1 METATEMGPMDGS
14 LRLPAQAQPH
24 EAPKGIDTVL
34 VVIKDFLT
42 TYFGYGIKG
51 SSETNVIQA
60 QRLKDIFKSD
70 VPEQKM
76 LNEALLVEAYAGHKN
91 MVIRL
96 LAKGADINATVR
108 EQTSGLQGGIVGL
121 SVLHLAML
129 SERED
134 KKSKITE
141 KVIRTSEQRNGRLLA
156 VLNKGNPNENSR
168 SLGGAIIAAL
178 AKGNDSIAEKFYAI
192 ANQDEKEKIAADA
205 FSHFLMKGNIEA
217 LKWLHKKHP
226 GLISTSIND
235 NLPLVS
241 AATGG
246 SKELVEWLVQ
256 KGAEGAGKALHA
268 LVNRAVINDT
278 APKILALK
286 SGINETDEYGNTPLQ
301 VAIQNG
307 KPALALQL
315 IENGAEVNPA
325 EGLSPLQQAMT
336 KSQLEVAKK
345 LIEKGALVN
354 PKGVN
359 LIEFAIDSNQFD
371 LIPLLKKDGVFIKG
385 SNDEYLIHKAFKA
398 GKIEAVKHLKS
409 DINAPDE
416 KGNTLLHVATS
427 LEQVTQLINFG
438 ADLAI
443 KNKEGETPLHVATR
457 DADFRVMEN
466 LAARNETM
474 SVHDLRNN
482 AGQTPLEIAVLQGDA
497 QKARSLARRSN
508 DKTKMEAFTRATTRG
523 LALAKQT
530 IDPEAITDE
539 LVEEAANNKQV
550 IQELVKVMD
559 QEVVQV
565 AYLAIAGQNKESVF
579 VEWLGQQIK
588 PKQQKKKP

>member
-1 METATEMGPMDGS
+1 MEALTEMGSMDGS
-14 LRLPAQAQPH
+14 SRLSTQTQLH
-24 EAPKGIDTVL
+24 EAPKGVDKVL
-34 VVIKDFLT
+34 VAIKDFLT
-42 TYFGYGIKG
+42 AYFGYGIKG

-60 QRLKDIFKSD
+60 NKLKDIFKSD
-70 VPEQKM
+70 TPDQNM

-96 LAKGADINATVR
+96 LAKGADINATVK
-108 EQTSGLQGGIVGL
+108 EETSVLKGGVVGL

-129 SERED
+129 SNREN
-134 KKSKITE
+134 KKSILGEVT
-141 KVIRTSEQRNGRLLA
+141 RTSDDRRARLLE
-156 VLNKGNPNENSR
+156 VLNKYNPDENSS
-168 SLGGAIIAAL
+168 SLSGAIIAAL
-178 AKGNDSIAEKFYAI
+178 EKDNLAIAEKFYSI
-192 ANQDEKEKIAADA
+192 AGETDKKEIAAKA
-205 FSHFLMKGNIEA
+205 FSHFLTRGNIKA
-217 LKWLHKKHP
+217 LDWLHNKHQ
-226 GLISTSIND
+226 GLIHTPIND

-278 APKILALK
+278 APKIRALK
-286 SGINETDEYGNTPLQ
+286 SGINETDENGNIPLQ

-307 KPALALQL
+307 KPELALQL
-315 IENGAEVNPA
+315 IENGAEVNPT

-336 KSQLEVAKK
+336 KGQLEVAEALIKK
-345 LIEKGALVN
+345 DALVN

-371 LIPLLKKDGVFIKG
+371 LIPLLKKNQTLVKG
-385 SNDEYLIHKAFKA
+385 SNGEYLIHKAFMASKM
-398 GKIEAVKHLKS
+398 EAVKQLES
-409 DINAPDE
+409 DIFAID
-416 KGNTLLHVATS
+416 KDGNTVLHFATS
-427 LEQVTQLINFG
+427 VEQVNELIKLG
-438 ADLAI
+438 ADDSIQNRA
-443 KNKEGETPLHVATR
+443 GETPLHVATR
-457 DADFRVMEN
+457 NLDIEVVQN
-466 LAARNETM
+466 LAARPGAEMALN
-474 SVHDLRNN
+474 SCNN
-482 AGQTPLEIAVLQGDA
+482 AGQTPLDIAVLQGDA

-523 LALAKQT
+523 LAFAKQT

-539 LVEEAANNKQV
+539 LVEEAAKNKQV

-588 PKQQKKKP
+588 PKQQKKKS